1 MVFRCLFCLYFT
13 AYLLNF
19 LLKTMK
25 SLLIAFTLLF
35 GLITPAFADEDVADR
50 AIRCSALIYIEL
62 TRPEMSG
69 LTAGEALMNRIYAY
83 HRIDGTDMKITNG
96 QIIEAQTE
104 AITKLSQEYIS
115 GVNLAEEYRHC
126 VYWMTDI
133 AKYINITE
141 YVSSENNTEE
151 YEAEEMALFLSAP
164 TMASVTTFKNPIETW
179 EQQVDLGFVA
189 WASQEL
195 KVPYKEAILSK
206 ISEKFE

>member
-1 MVFRCLFCLYFT
+1 MFILVILYRLFIK
-13 AYLLNF
+13 F
-19 LLKTMK
+19 LLKNMK
-25 SLLIAFTLLF
+25 NLLIAFTLLF

-83 HRIDGTDMKITNG
+83 HVIDGEEMDMTNG
-96 QIIEAQTE
+96 QITAAQTE
-104 AITKLSQEYIS
+104 AITKLTQEYIK
-115 GVNLAEEYRHC
+115 GANLAEEYRNC

-133 AKYINITE
+133 AKYINISE
-141 YVSSENNTEE
+141 YVSNDDSTEE
-151 YEAEEMALFLSAP
+151 SDAKEMALFLSAP
-164 TMASVTTFKNPIETW
+164 TETSVTTFKNPVKTW

-195 KVPYKEAILSK
+195 KVPYKEAILLK

>member
-1 MVFRCLFCLYFT
+1 
-13 AYLLNF
+13 
-19 LLKTMK
+19 MK

-35 GLITPAFADEDVADR
+35 GLITPAFTDEDVADR

-83 HRIDGTDMKITNG
+83 HVIDGEEMDMTNG
-96 QIIEAQTE
+96 QITAAQTE
-104 AITKLSQEYIS
+104 AITKLTQEYIK
-115 GVNLAEEYRHC
+115 GANLAEEYRNC

-133 AKYINITE
+133 AKYINISE
-141 YVSSENNTEE
+141 YVSKDDSTEE
-151 YEAEEMALFLSAP
+151 SDAKEMVLFLSAP
-164 TMASVTTFKNPIETW
+164 TETSVTTFKNPVKTW

-195 KVPYKEAILSK
+195 EVPYKEAILLK